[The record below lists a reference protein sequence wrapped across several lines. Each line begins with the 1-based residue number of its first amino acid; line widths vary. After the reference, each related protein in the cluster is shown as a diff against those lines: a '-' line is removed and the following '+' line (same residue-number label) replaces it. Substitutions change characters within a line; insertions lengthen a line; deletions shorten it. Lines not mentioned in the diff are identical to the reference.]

1 MNLVFQA
8 VISTIARIKLEMK
21 TILVMADECGES
33 FNFAVN
39 AVADVLHTLTT
50 RYTKNSAAI
59 SAAMVRSR

>member
-1 MNLVFQA
+1 VNLVFQA

-50 RYTKNSAAI
+50 RYTKNSAA
-59 SAAMVRSR
+59 MVRSR